1 MAAQED
7 TGMIIRRTLLAA
19 AALGLAGAL
28 PAWAQDYP
36 SRTITIVAG
45 AAAGGP
51 TDVIT
56 RLVAEA
62 MSKHLPQPVVVENIG
77 PAHVGAQRVA
87 QSRPDGYTLLMTNVG
102 MAAGATLFRRLSF
115 DTLNGFA
122 PLGLVSDAAMTIIAK
137 PGFPAENLAGLI
149 EQVRQRGEALNL
161 GTAGLGSAANL
172 CGLLLQQAAGNR
184 VTIVGFR
191 GTAPAITELMA
202 GRLDLLCDQATNT
215 VPFIRE
221 NRVRAYGVT
230 SPARLAGLPN
240 IPTTAEA
247 GVPALAMS
255 TWHGLY
261 APAGTP
267 EEVQQRINAA
277 LLLAMQD
284 ERLRTRFAELVT
296 DPATPERASLAFH
309 RRYHAEEIARWRP
322 IIQAAGSYAD

>member
-1 MAAQED
+1 MRH
-7 TGMIIRRTLLAA
+7 TRRALLAMA
-19 AALGLAGAL
+19 PLGLGL
-28 PAWAQDYP
+28 PGIARAQAPAFPDRP
-36 SRTITIVAG
+36 ITIVAG

-56 RLVAEA
+56 RIVAEA
-62 MSKHLPQPVVVENIG
+62 MAKHLPQPVVVENIG

-87 QSRPDGYTLLMTNVG
+87 QARPDGYMLLMTNVG

-122 PLGLVSDAAMTIIAK
+122 PLGLVSDAAMTIIAR
-137 PGFPAENLAGLI
+137 PDFPAENLAGLI
-149 EQVRQRGEALNL
+149 AELGQRGDALNL

-172 CGLLLQQAAGNR
+172 CGLLLQQAAGKR
-184 VTIVGFR
+184 ATVVGFR
-191 GTAPAITELMA
+191 GTAPAIAELMA

-215 VPFIRE
+215 APFIRD
-221 NRVRAYGVT
+221 NRVRAYAVT
-230 SPARLAGLPN
+230 SQARLPGLPSV
-240 IPTTAEA
+240 PTTAEA
-247 GVPALAMS
+247 GAPAIGMS

-267 EEVQQRINAA
+267 EAVQQRLNAA

-284 ERLRTRFAELVT
+284 ERLRTRFAELLT

-309 RRYHAEEIARWRP
+309 RRFHAEEIARWRP
-322 IIQAAGSYAD
+322 IIQEAGAYAD

>member
-1 MAAQED
+1 MA
-7 TGMIIRRTLLAA
+7 
-19 AALGLAGAL
+19 
-28 PAWAQDYP
+28 
-36 SRTITIVAG
+36 
-45 AAAGGP
+45 
-51 TDVIT
+51 
-56 RLVAEA
+56 
-62 MSKHLPQPVVVENIG
+62 KHLPQPVVVENIG

-87 QSRPDGYTLLMTNVG
+87 QARPDGYTLLMTNVG
-102 MAAGATLFRRLSF
+102 MAAGATLFRRLAF

-137 PGFPAENLAGLI
+137 PGFPAENLAGLVA
-149 EQVRQRGEALNL
+149 ELNRRGEALNL

-184 VTIVGFR
+184 ATIVGFR

-215 VPFIRE
+215 APFIRD

-230 SPARLAGLPN
+230 SPQRLAGLPD

-247 GVPALAMS
+247 GAPAISMS

-267 EEVQQRINAA
+267 EAVQQRINAA

-296 DPATPERASLAFH
+296 APATPERASLAFH
-309 RRYHAEEIARWRP
+309 RRFHAEEIARWRP
-322 IIQAAGSYAD
+322 IITAAGSFAD

>member
-1 MAAQED
+1 M
-7 TGMIIRRTLLAA
+7 IRRTLLAA
-19 AALGLAGAL
+19 AALGLASAL
-28 PAWAQDYP
+28 PARAQDFP

-62 MSKHLPQPVVVENIG
+62 MAKHLPQPVVVENIG

-122 PLGLVSDAAMTIIAK
+122 PLGLVSDAAMTIIAR
-137 PGFPAENLAGLI
+137 PDFPAENLAGLV
-149 EQVRQRGEALNL
+149 EQVRQRGDALNL

-230 SPARLAGLPN
+230 SPARLPGLPD

-247 GVPALAMS
+247 GAPAIAMS

-277 LLLAMQD
+277 LLLAMRD

>member
-1 MAAQED
+1 
-7 TGMIIRRTLLAA
+7 MIIRRTLLAA
-19 AALGLAGAL
+19 AALGLASAL
-28 PAWAQDYP
+28 PARAQDYP

-62 MSKHLPQPVVVENIG
+62 MAKHLPQPVVVENIG

-87 QSRPDGYTLLMTNVG
+87 QARPDGYTLLMTNVG

-137 PGFPAENLAGLI
+137 PGFPAENLAGLV

-230 SPARLAGLPN
+230 SPARLPGLPD

-247 GVPALAMS
+247 GVPAITMS

-296 DPATPERASLAFH
+296 DPTTPERASLAFH

>member
-1 MAAQED
+1 
-7 TGMIIRRTLLAA
+7 MIIRRTLLAA
-19 AALGLAGAL
+19 AALGLASAL
-28 PAWAQDYP
+28 PARAQDYP

-62 MSKHLPQPVVVENIG
+62 MAKHLPQPVVVENIG

-87 QSRPDGYTLLMTNVG
+87 QARPDGYTLLMTNVG

-137 PGFPAENLAGLI
+137 PGFPAENLAGLV

-191 GTAPAITELMA
+191 GTAPAMTELMA

-221 NRVRAYGVT
+221 SRVRAYGVT
-230 SPARLAGLPN
+230 SPARLPGLPD

-247 GVPALAMS
+247 GVPAITMS

>member
-1 MAAQED
+1 MRH
-7 TGMIIRRTLLAA
+7 TRRALLATVP
-19 AALGLAGAL
+19 LGLGL
-28 PAWAQDYP
+28 PAIARAQAPAFPDRP
-36 SRTITIVAG
+36 VTIVAG

-56 RLVAEA
+56 RIVAEA
-62 MSKHLPQPVVVENIG
+62 MAKHLPQPVVVENIG

-87 QSRPDGYTLLMTNVG
+87 QARPDGYMLLMTNVG

-122 PLGLVSDAAMTIIAK
+122 PLGLVSDAAMTIIAR
-137 PGFPAENLAGLI
+137 PDFPAENLAGLI
-149 EQVRQRGEALNL
+149 AELSRRRDALNL

-172 CGLLLQQAAGNR
+172 CGLLLQQAAGKR
-184 VTIVGFR
+184 ATVVGFR
-191 GTAPAITELMA
+191 GTAPAIAELMA

-215 VPFIRE
+215 APFIRD

-230 SPARLAGLPN
+230 SQVRLPGLPD

-247 GVPALAMS
+247 GAPAIGMS

-267 EEVQQRINAA
+267 EAVQQRLNAA

-309 RRYHAEEIARWRP
+309 RRFHAEEIARWRP
-322 IIQAAGSYAD
+322 IIQEAGAYAD

>member
-1 MAAQED
+1 MRH
-7 TGMIIRRTLLAA
+7 TRRALLASVP
-19 AALGLAGAL
+19 LGLGL
-28 PAWAQDYP
+28 PGIARAQAPAFPDRP
-36 SRTITIVAG
+36 ITIVAG

-56 RLVAEA
+56 RIAAEA
-62 MSKHLPQPVVVENIG
+62 MAKHLPQPVVVENIG

-87 QSRPDGYTLLMTNVG
+87 QARPDGYMLLMTNVG

-122 PLGLVSDAAMTIIAK
+122 PLGLVSDAAMTIIAR
-137 PGFPAENLAGLI
+137 PDFPAENLAGLI
-149 EQVRQRGEALNL
+149 AELGRRGDALNL

-172 CGLLLQQAAGNR
+172 CGLLLQQAAGKR
-184 VTIVGFR
+184 ATVVGFR
-191 GTAPAITELMA
+191 GTAPAIAELMA

-215 VPFIRE
+215 APFIRD

-230 SPARLAGLPN
+230 SQARLPGLPN

-247 GVPALAMS
+247 GAPAIGMS

-267 EEVQQRINAA
+267 EAVQQRLNAA

-309 RRYHAEEIARWRP
+309 RRFHAEEIARWRP
-322 IIQAAGSYAD
+322 IIQAAGIRAE

>member
-1 MAAQED
+1 
-7 TGMIIRRTLLAA
+7 MIIRRTMLAA
-19 AALGLAGAL
+19 AALGLASAL
-28 PAWAQDYP
+28 PARAQDFP

-62 MSKHLPQPVVVENIG
+62 MAKHLPQPVVVENIG

-87 QSRPDGYTLLMTNVG
+87 QARPDGYTLLMTNVG

-137 PGFPAENLAGLI
+137 PGFPADNLAGLV

-191 GTAPAITELMA
+191 GTAPAMTELMA

-230 SPARLAGLPN
+230 SPARLPGLPD
-240 IPTTAEA
+240 IPTTTEA
-247 GVPALAMS
+247 GVPAITMS

>member
-1 MAAQED
+1 M
-7 TGMIIRRTLLAA
+7 TRTRRTLLG
-19 AALGLAGAL
+19 ALAAL
-28 PAWAQDYP
+28 PALASPAAAQDFP

-51 TDVIT
+51 TDIIS

-62 MSKHLPQPVVVENIG
+62 MAKHLPQAVVVENVG

-87 QSRPDGYTLLMTNVG
+87 QARPDGYTLLMTNVG

-122 PLGLVSDAAMTIIAK
+122 PLGLVSDAAMTIIAR
-137 PGFPAENLAGLI
+137 PGFPADNLAGLVA
-149 EQVRQRGEALNL
+149 ELGRRGEALNL

-172 CGLLLQQAAGNR
+172 CGLLLQQAAGAR
-184 VTIVGFR
+184 ATIVGFR

-215 VPFIRE
+215 APFIRD
-221 NRVRAYGVT
+221 NRVRAFAVT
-230 SPARLAGLPN
+230 SPARLPGLREV
-240 IPTTAEA
+240 PTTAEA
-247 GVPALAMS
+247 GAPAVAMS

-267 EEVQQRINAA
+267 EAVQQRLNAA

-284 ERLRTRFAELVT
+284 ERLRSRFAELVT

-309 RRYHAEEIARWRP
+309 RRFHAEEIARWRP
-322 IIQAAGSYAD
+322 IIVAAGSYAD

>member
-1 MAAQED
+1 MNPN
-7 TGMIIRRTLLAA
+7 RRVLLAA
-19 AALGLAGAL
+19 ALLPALAL
-28 PAWAQDYP
+28 PAAAQEFP
-36 SRTITIVAG
+36 TRTITIVAG

-62 MSKHLPQPVVVENIG
+62 MAKHLPQPVVVENIG

-87 QSRPDGYTLLMTNVG
+87 QARPDGYTLLMTNVG

-122 PLGLVSDAAMTIIAK
+122 PLGIVSDAAMTIIAK
-137 PGFPAENLAGLI
+137 PGFPAENLAGLVA
-149 EQVRQRGEALNL
+149 ELNRRGEALNM

-184 VTIVGFR
+184 ATIVGFR

-215 VPFIRE
+215 APFIRD
-221 NRVRAYGVT
+221 NRVRAYAVT
-230 SPARLAGLPN
+230 SPARLPGLPEL
-240 IPTTAEA
+240 PTTAEA
-247 GVPALAMS
+247 GVPAVAMS

-267 EEVQQRINAA
+267 EAVQQRLNAA
-277 LLLAMQD
+277 LLLALQD

-322 IIQAAGSYAD
+322 IIVAAGSFAD

>member
-1 MAAQED
+1 MPL
-7 TGMIIRRTLLAA
+7 TRRTLLGAA
-19 AALGLAGAL
+19 SLAIGVPGAAQAQEF
-28 PAWAQDYP
+28 PARP
-36 SRTITIVAG
+36 ITIVAG

-62 MSKHLPQPVVVENIG
+62 MAKHLPQPVVVENIG

-87 QSRPDGYTLLMTNVG
+87 QSRPDGYMLLMTNVG

-115 DTLNGFA
+115 DTLNDFA

-149 EQVRQRGEALNL
+149 GELRRRGDALNL

-184 VTIVGFR
+184 ATIVGFR

-215 VPFIRE
+215 APFIRE

-230 SPARLAGLPN
+230 SPARLPRLPDV
-240 IPTTAEA
+240 PTTAEA
-247 GVPALAMS
+247 GAPTITMS

-267 EEVQQRINAA
+267 EAVQQRLNAA
-277 LLLAMQD
+277 LLLALQD

-309 RRYHAEEIARWRP
+309 RRFHAEEIARWRP
-322 IIQAAGSYAD
+322 VIIEAGSFAD

>member
-1 MAAQED
+1 M
-7 TGMIIRRTLLAA
+7 TLHRRALFATALLPVLAA
-19 AALGLAGAL
+19 PAL
-28 PAWAQDYP
+28 AQDYP
-36 SRTITIVAG
+36 TRSITIIAG

-51 TDVIT
+51 TDVIS

-62 MSKHLPQPVVVENIG
+62 MAKHLPQPVVVENVG

-87 QSRPDGYTLLMTNVG
+87 QARPDGYTLLMTNVG

-122 PLGLVSDAAMTIIAK
+122 PLGLVSDAAMTIIAR
-137 PGFPAENLAGLI
+137 PDFPAETLAALVA
-149 EQVRQRGEALNL
+149 ELNRRGDALNL

-184 VTIVGFR
+184 ATIVGFR

-215 VPFIRE
+215 APFIRD
-221 NRVRAYGVT
+221 NRVRAYAVT
-230 SPARLAGLPN
+230 SAQRLPGLPN
-240 IPTTAEA
+240 LPTTAEA
-247 GVPALAMS
+247 GAPAISMS

-267 EEVQQRINAA
+267 EAVQQRLNAA

-322 IIQAAGSYAD
+322 IITAAGSFAD

>member
-1 MAAQED
+1 
-7 TGMIIRRTLLAA
+7 MIIRRTLLAA
-19 AALGLAGAL
+19 AALGLASAL
-28 PAWAQDYP
+28 PARAQDYP

-62 MSKHLPQPVVVENIG
+62 MAKHLPQPVVVENIG

-87 QSRPDGYTLLMTNVG
+87 QARPDGYTLLMTNVG

-137 PGFPAENLAGLI
+137 PGFPAENLAGLV

-230 SPARLAGLPN
+230 SPARLPGLPD

-247 GVPALAMS
+247 GVPAITMS

>member
-1 MAAQED
+1 M
-7 TGMIIRRTLLAA
+7 MIRRTLLAA
-19 AALGLAGAL
+19 AALGLASAL
-28 PAWAQDYP
+28 PARAQDFP

-62 MSKHLPQPVVVENIG
+62 MAKHLPQPVVVENIG

-122 PLGLVSDAAMTIIAK
+122 PLGLVSDAAMTIIAR
-137 PGFPAENLAGLI
+137 PDFPAENLAGLV
-149 EQVRQRGEALNL
+149 EQVRQRGDALNL

-230 SPARLAGLPN
+230 SPARLPGLPD

-247 GVPALAMS
+247 GAPAIAMS

-277 LLLAMQD
+277 LLLAMRD

>member
-1 MAAQED
+1 
-7 TGMIIRRTLLAA
+7 MIIRRTLLAA
-19 AALGLAGAL
+19 AALGLASAL
-28 PAWAQDYP
+28 PARAQDYP

-62 MSKHLPQPVVVENIG
+62 MAKHLPQPVVVENIG

-87 QSRPDGYTLLMTNVG
+87 QARPDGYTLLMTNVG

-137 PGFPAENLAGLI
+137 PGFPAENLAGLV

-191 GTAPAITELMA
+191 GTAPAMTELMA

-230 SPARLAGLPN
+230 SPARLPGLPD

-247 GVPALAMS
+247 GVPAITMS

>member
-1 MAAQED
+1 M
-7 TGMIIRRTLLAA
+7 TRTRRTLLG
-19 AALGLAGAL
+19 ALAAL
-28 PAWAQDYP
+28 PALAGPAAAQDFP

-51 TDVIT
+51 TDIIS

-62 MSKHLPQPVVVENIG
+62 MAKHLPQAVVVENVG

-87 QSRPDGYTLLMTNVG
+87 QARPDGYTLLMTNVG

-122 PLGLVSDAAMTIIAK
+122 PLGLVSDAAMTIIAR
-137 PGFPAENLAGLI
+137 PGFPADNLAGLVA
-149 EQVRQRGEALNL
+149 ELGRRGEALNL

-172 CGLLLQQAAGNR
+172 CGLLLQQAAGAR
-184 VTIVGFR
+184 ATIVGFR

-215 VPFIRE
+215 APFIRD
-221 NRVRAYGVT
+221 NRVRAFAVT
-230 SPARLAGLPN
+230 SPARLPGLPEV
-240 IPTTAEA
+240 PTTAEA
-247 GVPALAMS
+247 GAPAVAMS

-261 APAGTP
+261 APSGTP
-267 EEVQQRINAA
+267 EAVQQRLNAA

-284 ERLRTRFAELVT
+284 ERLRSRFAELVT

-309 RRYHAEEIARWRP
+309 RRFHAEEIARWRP
-322 IIQAAGSYAD
+322 IIVAAGSYAD